1 MTLEDKMV
9 NKQPLGARTSRRIA
23 STLCV
28 GALLVAPGIASTAV
42 AAEMEQP
49 PVSFTGSGPSQ
60 PESTLEEGTFN
71 EYIGENGRMLQY
83 HYFENG
89 DNGTVFYF
97 DGDQTTNF
105 HYPHVDSSV
114 VHEPGVGNGHVQR
127 INEEAAARGMDL
139 IFLEHPHGEDVPL
152 GGPKRVT
159 GTSWWDYMDDS
170 PGGEV
175 DEYAEVV
182 REIISASGAQN
193 VQLVGYSGGAEF
205 MARHLLVNGNDWLPL
220 NTAATFIGGGGSITG
235 PYEPAKPAAGRE
247 NMSYVYVV
255 GLLDGTDPNKWS
267 ALEASRKAVAQW
279 QSLGYSGAEIIEL
292 PDTTHYNYNYRGIV
306 AERLDLLLANASDGS
321 QQINTETTGRYE
333 LTIDATGFVPG
344 EQVKVTATRAGR
356 VFEFTPESGAAVGY
370 DGSFKGTIKIEDPRS
385 RLISPGRYRV
395 SVSVGDISTDPV
407 NVIVKRKP

>member
-1 MTLEDKMV
+1 MNEL
-9 NKQPLGARTSRRIA
+9 LRTRATRRIVSA
-23 STLCV
+23 LCV
-28 GALLVAPGIASTAV
+28 GALLATPAVTAMAA
-42 AAEMEQP
+42 AAESDGL
-49 PVSFTGSGPSQ
+49 PVSFIGSGPAQ
-60 PESTLEEGTFN
+60 PESTLVEGTFN
-71 EYIGENGRMLQY
+71 EYTGENGRMLQY

-105 HYPHVDSSV
+105 HYPHVDASV

-139 IFLEHPHGEDVPL
+139 VFLEHPHGEDVPL

-182 REIISASGAQN
+182 REIIAASGAQN

-205 MARHLLVNGNDWLPL
+205 MARHLLVGGNGWLPR
-220 NTAATFIGGGGSITG
+220 NTAATFIGGGGAITG
-235 PYEPAKPAAGRE
+235 PYEPARPDSGRE

-255 GLLDGTDPNKWS
+255 GLLDGTDPNGWS

-279 QSLGYSGAEIIEL
+279 QSRGYSGAEIIEL

-321 QQINTETTGRYE
+321 KQISTEVTGRYE
-333 LTIDATGFVPG
+333 LTIEATGFVPG
-344 EQVKVTATRAGR
+344 EKVKVTATRAGR
-356 VFEFTPESGAAVGY
+356 VFEFTPESGATVGY
-370 DGSFKGTIKIEDPRS
+370 DGSFMGSIKIDDHRS
-385 RLISPGRYRV
+385 RLIAPGRYRV
-395 SVSVGDISTDPV
+395 SITVGDVTTEPM